1 MRRLLLYY
9 RLLLMIFLLM
19 GGLFFYYLNE
29 LFICLLNV
37 FLNYLLCLKRGFIR
51 LFDIRDNF
59 LHLFLT

>member
-1 MRRLLLYY
+1 
-9 RLLLMIFLLM
+9 MIFLLR

-37 FLNYLLCLKRGFIR
+37 FLNYLLCLKRGSIR

-59 LHLFLT
+59 LHLFLN